1 MHTRK
6 GATCPVHDPS
16 ASASWERAHTSS
28 AEPAHGRPVAPTLR
42 AVAPNTIDLTART
55 RTASVLRS
63 IGFVLALLVAAGCLA
78 SFVAGPESLPVRLIA
93 GAAGLLIVLVFALAV
108 VTRRRLPSRLVVDH
122 EGIRVLN
129 RRGRALVR
137 LAWTELSGVGVMT
150 NEVALRRQRL
160 ADSLSGVGPR
170 MASVSI
176 WLELYPA
183 DADAVARH
191 PELHWAWGLGG
202 GTAPGEEQRW
212 LVRIGD
218 TLGQD
223 FPIAEAVQR
232 WRPQLWRGHR
242 SGSFLLGG
250 HGAWRE
256 YFAQPAG
263 RTAHGSENT

>member
-1 MHTRK
+1 
-6 GATCPVHDPS
+6 
-16 ASASWERAHTSS
+16 
-28 AEPAHGRPVAPTLR
+28 
-42 AVAPNTIDLTART
+42 VAPNTIDLTART

-108 VTRRRLPSRLVVDH
+108 AVRRRVPSRLVVDH

-150 NEVALRRQRL
+150 NEASRRRQQRDARGDL
-160 ADSLSGVGPR
+160 VPWVSRR
-170 MASVSI
+170 MVRVTI